1 MAREYNALPVLSM
14 KERCSSQGGD
24 LLLMNDKA
32 LRRRLQRLGRR
43 RRGSPLP
50 TRVGAASPRR
60 ELPPGEA
67 IDTPFGPTYLIQ
79 TKYPLDYLH
88 GTSMLS
94 DLFYFDSTL
103 ASEVARQPRLRET
116 SLEQLIFI
124 DTETTG
130 LVGGAGTIAFMVGV
144 GVFVEDTFR
153 LRQYF
158 LRDPGEER
166 GMLHALQGDIE
177 VAAGFVSYNGRAFD
191 LPLLE
196 MRYMLGLRR
205 HWPLN
210 TWPQLDLLHPAR
222 RLWRR
227 SLPDCTLGTIERHQL
242 GVQRTEEDVPGALI
256 PGLYLDYL
264 RTGDASEMGRV
275 VYHNAIDVLTLV
287 GLTIQV
293 LDRHQ
298 REDPSQLSGS
308 EALAVGRWHHDAG
321 RLEPAEM
328 AYRTAVSSS
337 ELEVRL
343 DALRYLTAQL
353 KRQGRREEAVEGW
366 QMLHSLAPDD
376 LGPCVEL
383 AMYYEW
389 HTPNLVEARRW
400 AQEALVC
407 LTRWTDNWRRDQAW
421 ASVEHRLARLA
432 RKIGERK

>member
-1 MAREYNALPVLSM
+1 
-14 KERCSSQGGD
+14 
-24 LLLMNDKA
+24 MNDEA
-32 LRRRLQRLGRR
+32 LRRRLQRVGRR
-43 RRGSPLP
+43 RRGSPPP
-50 TRVGAASPRR
+50 TRIDAAPPRR
-60 ELPPGEA
+60 ELPPGEE
-67 IDTPFGPTYLIQ
+67 IETPFGPTYLIQ
-79 TKYPLDYLH
+79 NKYPLDYLH
-88 GTSMLS
+88 GASRLS
-94 DLFYFDSTL
+94 DLLKFDSAL
-103 ASEVARQPRLRET
+103 VAEVAREPRLREI
-116 SLEQLIFI
+116 SLERLVFI

-144 GVFVEDTFR
+144 GAFVENAFL

-166 GMLHALQGDIE
+166 GMLHAIQGDIE
-177 VAAGFVSYNGRAFD
+177 AAAGFVSYNGRAFD

-205 HWPLN
+205 HWPLS

-227 SLPDCTLGTIERHQL
+227 SLPDCTLGTIERQQL
-242 GVQRTEEDVPGALI
+242 GIQRTEEDVPGALI

-264 RTGDASEMGRV
+264 RTGDASEMGGV
-275 VYHNAIDVLTLV
+275 AYHNAVDILTLV
-287 GLTIQV
+287 GLAIQV

-321 RLEPAEM
+321 RSGLAEI
-328 AYRTAVSSS
+328 AYRRAVSSS

-366 QMLHSLAPDD
+366 QMLHTLASDD
-376 LGPCVEL
+376 PRPCVEL

-389 HTPNLVEARRW
+389 HAPNLVEARRW
-400 AQEALVC
+400 AQEAMVC
-407 LTRWTDNWRRDQAW
+407 LTHWTDNWRRDQAW

-432 RKIGERK
+432 RKMGERQ

>member
-1 MAREYNALPVLSM
+1 
-14 KERCSSQGGD
+14 
-24 LLLMNDKA
+24 MNDKA
-32 LRRRLQRLGRR
+32 LRRRLQRLGQRHR
-43 RRGSPLP
+43 DSRSP
-50 TRVGAASPRR
+50 TRIDTAPSNR
-60 ELPPGEA
+60 ELPPGEE
-67 IDTPFGPTYLIQ
+67 IETPFGPTYLIQ
-79 TKYPLDYLH
+79 TTYPGDYLH
-88 GTSMLS
+88 GTSVLS
-94 DLFYFDSTL
+94 DFFNFNSTL
-103 ASEVARQPRLRET
+103 ASEVARQPDLGEA

-144 GVFVEDTFR
+144 GAFVENTFQ

-177 VAAGFVSYNGRAFD
+177 VAAGFVSYNGRVFD
-191 LPLLE
+191 LPILE

-205 HWPLN
+205 RWPLS

-287 GLTIQV
+287 SLAIQV

-298 REDPSQLSGS
+298 REDTSQLSGS
-308 EALAVGRWHHDAG
+308 EALAIGRWHHDVG

-328 AYRTAVSSS
+328 AYRKAASSS

-343 DALRYLTAQL
+343 DALRYLTSHL

-376 LGPCVEL
+376 PKPCVEL
-383 AMYYEW
+383 AKYYEW
-389 HTPNLVEARRW
+389 HVPNLVEARRW

-407 LTRWTDNWRRDQAW
+407 LTHWTDDWRRDQVW
-421 ASVEHRLARLA
+421 ASIEHRLARLA
-432 RKIGERK
+432 RKLGSVS

>member
-1 MAREYNALPVLSM
+1 ML
-14 KERCSSQGGD
+14 
-24 LLLMNDKA
+24 
-32 LRRRLQRLGRR
+32 
-43 RRGSPLP
+43 
-50 TRVGAASPRR
+50 AA
-60 ELPPGEA
+60 
-67 IDTPFGPTYLIQ
+67 
-79 TKYPLDYLH
+79 
-88 GTSMLS
+88 
-94 DLFYFDSTL
+94 
-103 ASEVARQPRLRET
+103 EVARQPGLRET

-130 LVGGAGTIAFMVGV
+130 LAGGAGTIAFMVGV
-144 GVFVEDTFR
+144 GAFVENTFQ

-177 VAAGFVSYNGRAFD
+177 VAAGFVSYNGRTFD
-191 LPLLE
+191 LPILE

-205 HWPLN
+205 HWPLS

-293 LDRHQ
+293 LDRYQ

-308 EALAVGRWHHDAG
+308 EALAIGRWHHDAG

-328 AYRTAVSSS
+328 AYRKAVSSS

-343 DALRYLTAQL
+343 DALGYLTAHL
-353 KRQGRREEAVEGW
+353 KRQGRREEAVDGW

-376 LGPCVEL
+376 PRPCVEL
-383 AMYYEW
+383 AMHYEW
-389 HTPNLVEARRW
+389 HAPNLVEARRW

-407 LTRWTDNWRRDQAW
+407 LTHWTDNWRRDQAW

-432 RKIGERK
+432 RKLGSESK

>member
-1 MAREYNALPVLSM
+1 
-14 KERCSSQGGD
+14 
-24 LLLMNDKA
+24 MNNKA

-43 RRGSPLP
+43 RRGSPSP
-50 TRVGAASPRR
+50 TKVNAAPPRR
-60 ELPPGEA
+60 EFPPGEE
-67 IDTPFGPTYLIQ
+67 IETPFGPTYLIQ

-88 GTSMLS
+88 GTSVLS
-94 DLFYFDSTL
+94 DLLNFNSKL
-103 ASEVARQPRLRET
+103 ASEIARQPGVRET

-124 DTETTG
+124 DTETSG

-144 GVFVEDTFR
+144 GAFVENSFQ

-177 VAAGFVSYNGRAFD
+177 AAAGFVSYNGRTFD
-191 LPLLE
+191 LPILE

-205 HWPLN
+205 HWPLS

-242 GVQRTEEDVPGALI
+242 GVQRTEEDVPGSLI

-275 VYHNAIDVLTLV
+275 VYHNAIDILTLV

-328 AYRTAVSSS
+328 AYRKAVSSS

-343 DALRYLTAQL
+343 DALRHLTAQL

-366 QMLHSLAPDD
+366 QMLHSLALDD
-376 LGPCVEL
+376 PRPCVEL

-389 HTPNLVEARRW
+389 HAANLVEARRW
-400 AQEALVC
+400 TQQALVC
-407 LTRWTDNWRRDQAW
+407 LTHWPDDWRRAQAW
-421 ASVEHRLARLA
+421 ASVEHRLARLV
-432 RKIGERK
+432 RKLESESK